1 MKFLILLLFPLH
13 LFSQPFEGYLDS
25 LYKECEL
32 ESRLSYSLF
41 YRGMIGYYNLK
52 KEKKVTGDKLIIVD
66 FRQSS
71 INPRFYVIDLTN
83 TLLLYQTV
91 VAHGRNSG
99 NKHAISFSNK
109 NGTYKSSLGFYK
121 TAETYYGNNGL
132 SLRLEGLDPQY
143 NNNARV
149 RKIVIHG
156 ASYVTREEMGRSHG
170 CLVLPLTETEKII
183 NIIKEGNCLLVYT
196 KEYTGRYL
204 NLRTAREYY
213 DSLKKEEDLYKL
225 LIE

>member
-1 MKFLILLLFPLH
+1 
-13 LFSQPFEGYLDS
+13 
-25 LYKECEL
+25 
-32 ESRLSYSLF
+32 
-41 YRGMIGYYNLK
+41 
-52 KEKKVTGDKLIIVD
+52 EKKVTGDKLIIVD

-213 DSLKKEEDLYKL
+213 DSLKREEDLYKL